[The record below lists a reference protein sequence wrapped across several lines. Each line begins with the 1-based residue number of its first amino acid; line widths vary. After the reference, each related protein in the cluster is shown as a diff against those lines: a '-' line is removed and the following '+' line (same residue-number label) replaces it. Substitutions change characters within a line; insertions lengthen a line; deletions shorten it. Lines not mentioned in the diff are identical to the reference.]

1 MGSVLKKLRKQSLKI
16 EQKIETLQKHIS
28 QTGETID
35 VRDLLREKTQESLKL
50 YRDTRNKRKALK
62 RKLNA

>member
-16 EQKIETLQKHIS
+16 EQKIETLQKHIT
-28 QTGETID
+28 QTGEAID
-35 VRDLLREKTQESLKL
+35 VRDLLREKTNESLKL

-62 RKLNA
+62 RKRNS